1 MTPSV
6 TPADPF
12 WSWQDAAALA
22 ALAIPSLLVGAAIGV
37 AVAYLAPAFGSLGS
51 WLAMLVFYVLW
62 FGCLYVILKAK
73 YDRPF
78 WLSLAWVYPAPGWV
92 FSLLAGPVLALA
104 VGALGAL
111 LKTPQQDLPIR
122 KMLHGP
128 FAIPLFGIFSVILGP
143 LTEELAFRGF
153 FLPLFI
159 RSFGPALGIVLT
171 ALPFALL
178 HGPEYNWTWQYV
190 VLIGVAGA
198 AFGWVRYRSGS
209 TFNSAVM
216 HSTYN
221 LTFFAGL
228 LMNRTAI

>member
-1 MTPSV
+1 MRLAETR
-6 TPADPF
+6 DYPF
-12 WSWQDAAALA
+12 WDWFDAAVLAL
-22 ALAIPSLLVGAAIGV
+22 LAIPTLLVGGFIG
-37 AVAYLAPAFGSLGS
+37 LGVGRMVRDAGALTS
-51 WLAMLVFYVLW
+51 WIAMLVFYALW
-62 FGCLYVILKAK
+62 FGCLYLVLKTK
-73 YDRPF
+73 YNRPF
-78 WLSLAWVYPAPGWV
+78 WPSLAWKYPAPGWML
-92 FSLLAGPVLALA
+92 SIIAGPALA
-104 VGALGAL
+104 IAVGVLGAL
-111 LKTPQQDLPIR
+111 LKTPQSDLPIR

-128 FAIPLFGIFSVILGP
+128 LAIPLFGVFSVILGP

-159 RSFGPALGIVLT
+159 RSFGPAVGIVLT

-190 VLIGVAGA
+190 LLIGAAGA

-228 LMNRTAI
+228 LMNRTAL